1 MVVQR
6 TETHIIKESNP
17 LYRWILEECS
27 RSKNLYNKA
36 LYIYRQAFTE
46 RHENISD
53 YVSIVNNKKFISS
66 YNLITK
72 MRELKDEDYFA
83 MTKNHSA
90 SQVIIQV
97 DKTMKSWFAS
107 LKAYKKDSSKFRG
120 RPRIPS
126 YKKKDELNCLIYTN
140 IDARLQKDGTINISK
155 KIKLPIHTNLK
166 NFQQIRLVPK
176 TSYVQVEIV
185 YNKEIKDTN
194 LDKTRAIGIDLGLN
208 NLMAITSNI
217 GDVSNLVNGRPLKS
231 INQYYN
237 KRKAHLMSLL
247 EKGKLKSSKRLR
259 RLKMK
264 RMMKIKDYLH
274 KTSRRVVELMEQNN
288 IGTCFIGHNKG
299 WKNEVEMG
307 KKNNQNFVSIPYSLL
322 INMLRYKLEEKG
334 GVLVELN
341 EAYTSKCSFLDNE
354 EICKHESYKGKRVKR
369 GLFLSS
375 DKKALNAD
383 INGSLNI
390 LKRGIGFSFMIKNN
404 IFRPTKIDIEK
415 KLLNFACQ
423 NKE

>member
-1 MVVQR
+1 MIVQR

-17 LYRWILEECS
+17 IYDWILEECR
-27 RSKNLYNKA
+27 RSKNLYNRA
-36 LYIYRQAFTE
+36 LYIYRQVFTGK
-46 RHENISD
+46 HDNIPEFKD
-53 YVSIVNNKKFISS
+53 IIKHDKFIASFALV
-66 YNLITK
+66 NRLNEI
-72 MRELKDEDYFA
+72 KDVDFCS
-83 MTKNHSA
+83 MMKKNGA
-90 SQVIIQV
+90 QQIVFQV

-107 LKAYKKDSSKFRG
+107 LKSYKKDPSKFRG

-126 YKKKDELNCLIYTN
+126 YKKKDELNCLTYTTA
-140 IDARLQKDGTINISK
+140 DAKLQKDGTINLRRD
-155 KIKLPIHTNLK
+155 IKLPIHTNLK
-166 NFQQIRLVPK
+166 NFQQIRLIPK
-176 TSYVQVEIV
+176 TGYIQVEII
-185 YNKEIKDTN
+185 YNKEINDTN

-217 GDVSNLVNGRPLKS
+217 GNISNLVNGRPLKS

-259 RLKMK
+259 RLEMK
-264 RMMKIKDYLH
+264 RTCKIKDYLH
-274 KTSRRVVELMEQNN
+274 KTSRRIVELMEQNN
-288 IGTCFIGHNKG
+288 VGTCFIGHNDG

-322 INMLRYKLEEKG
+322 INMLKYKIEEKG

-354 EICKHESYKGKRVKR
+354 EIKKHESYKGKRVKR
-369 GLFLSS
+369 GLFLSEN
-375 DKKALNAD
+375 KKALNAD

-390 LKRGIGFSFMIKNN
+390 LKRGMGYSFKFEDVF
-404 IFRPTKIDIEK
+404 FRPTKIDIQK
-415 KLLNFACQ
+415 KLLNFV
-423 NKE
+423 

>member
-1 MVVQR
+1 MIVQR
-6 TETHIIKESNP
+6 TETYIIKESNP
-17 LYRWILEECS
+17 LYRWIIEECS

-66 YNLITK
+66 YNLITR
-72 MRELKDEDYFA
+72 MRALKDEDYFA

-97 DKTMKSWFAS
+97 DKTMKSWFAA
-107 LKAYKKDSSKFRG
+107 LKSYKKDPSKFRG

-126 YKKKDELNCLIYTN
+126 YKKKDELNCLTYTYV
-140 IDARLQKDGTINISK
+140 DAKFQKDGTINISK

-166 NFQQIRLVPK
+166 SFQQVRLVPK
-176 TSYVQVEIV
+176 TGYIQVEIV
-185 YNKEIKDTN
+185 YNKEITDSN

-217 GDVSNLVNGRPLKS
+217 GNVSSLVNGRPLKS

-237 KRKAHLMSLL
+237 KRKAHLTSLL

-259 RLKMK
+259 RLEMK
-264 RMMKIKDYLH
+264 RFCKIRDYLH
-274 KTSRRVVELMEQNN
+274 KTSRRVVELMYNNN
-288 IGTCFIGHNKG
+288 IGTCFVGHNKD
-299 WKNEVEMG
+299 WKQEVEMG

-322 INMLRYKLEEKG
+322 INMLKYKIEEKG
-334 GVLVELN
+334 GQLIELN

-390 LKRGIGFSFMIKNN
+390 LKRGMNFSFPFNEKF
-404 IFRPTKIDIEK
+404 FRPEKIDIEK

>member
-1 MVVQR
+1 MIVQR
-6 TETHIIKESNP
+6 TETHIIKESHPIYN
-17 LYRWILEECS
+17 WIVDECLRS
-27 RSKNLYNKA
+27 RNLYNKT
-36 LYIYRQAFTE
+36 LFIYRQAFTRNHDKIE
-46 RHENISD
+46 DFKSIIRHE
-53 YVSIVNNKKFISS
+53 KFISS
-66 YNLITK
+66 FELVK
-72 MRELKDEDYFA
+72 QMAKLKDVDYYA
-83 MTKNHSA
+83 MTKKNSGT
-90 SQVIIQV
+90 QVVCQV
-97 DKTMKSWFAS
+97 DRTMKSWFAS

-126 YKKKDELNCLIYTN
+126 YKKKDELNCLIYTYV
-140 IDARLQKDGTINISK
+140 DAKLQKDGTINISK

-166 NFQQIRLVPK
+166 NFQQVRLVPK
-176 TSYVQVEIV
+176 TGYVQVKIV
-185 YNKEIKDTN
+185 YNKEISDTN

-217 GDVSNLVNGRPLKS
+217 GNISNLVNGRPLKS

-247 EKGKLKSSKRLR
+247 EKGGLKSSKRLR
-259 RLKMK
+259 RLEMK

-288 IGTCFIGHNKG
+288 IGTCFIGHNKD
-299 WKNEVEMG
+299 WKQKVEMG

-322 INMLRYKLEEKG
+322 INMLRYKIEEKG

-354 EICKHESYKGKRVKR
+354 EICKHETYKGKRVKR

-375 DKKALNAD
+375 NKKALNAD

-390 LKRGIGFSFMIKNN
+390 LKRGIGFSFMVKNN
-404 IFRPTKIDIEK
+404 IFRPEKINIQK
-415 KLLNFACQ
+415 KLLNFA
-423 NKE
+423 

>member
-1 MVVQR
+1 MIVQR
-6 TETHIIKESNP
+6 TETHIIKESDN

-27 RSKNLYNKA
+27 RSRNLFNKA

-46 RHENISD
+46 KHENISD

-66 YNLITK
+66 YNLITR
-72 MRELKDEDYFA
+72 MRALKDEDYFA

-107 LKAYKKDSSKFRG
+107 LKSYKKDSSKFRG

-140 IDARLQKDGTINISK
+140 IDARLQKDGTINLRRD
-155 KIKLPIHTNLK
+155 IKLPIHTNLK
-166 NFQQIRLVPK
+166 NFQQVRLVPK
-176 TSYVQVEIV
+176 TGYIQVEII
-185 YNKEIKDTN
+185 YNKEISDLK
-194 LDKTRAIGIDLGLN
+194 LDQTRAIGIDLGLN

-217 GDVSNLVNGRPLKS
+217 GNISNLVNGRPLKS

-237 KRKAHLMSLL
+237 KRKAHLTSLL

-259 RLKMK
+259 RLEMK

-274 KTSRRVVELMEQNN
+274 KTSRRIVELMEQKN
-288 IGTCFIGHNKG
+288 IGTCFIGHNKD
-299 WKNEVEMG
+299 WKQEINIG
-307 KKNNQNFVSIPYSLL
+307 SKNNQNFVSIPYSLL
-322 INMLRYKLEEKG
+322 INILRYKIEEKG

-341 EAYTSKCSFLDNE
+341 ESYTSKCSFLDNE
-354 EICKHESYKGKRVKR
+354 EVCKHESYKGKRIKR
-369 GLFLSS
+369 GLFLSGS
-375 DKKALNAD
+375 NKALNAD

-390 LKRGIGFSFMIKNN
+390 LKRGMKFGFDFKDCF
-404 IFRPTKIDIEK
+404 FRPEKIDIQK
-415 KLLNFACQ
+415 KLLNPLG
-423 NKE
+423 

>member
-1 MVVQR
+1 MIVQR
-6 TETHIIKESNP
+6 TETHIIKESNH

-27 RSKNLYNKA
+27 RSRNLYNKA

-46 RHENISD
+46 KHENISD

-97 DKTMKSWFAS
+97 DKTMKSWFAV
-107 LKAYKKDSSKFRG
+107 LKSYKKDPSKFRG

-126 YKKKDELNCLIYTN
+126 YKKKDELNCLTYTN
-140 IDARLQKDGTINISK
+140 IDAKLQKDGTINISR

-176 TSYVQVEIV
+176 TGYVQVEII
-185 YNKEIKDTN
+185 YNKEISDLK
-194 LDKTRAIGIDLGLN
+194 LDQTRAIGIDLGLN

-217 GDVSNLVNGRPLKS
+217 GNISNLVNGRPLKS

-259 RLKMK
+259 RLEMK

-274 KTSRRVVELMEQNN
+274 KTSRRIVELMEQNN
-288 IGTCFIGHNKG
+288 IGTCFIGHNKE
-299 WKNEVEMG
+299 WKQEVGMG
-307 KKNNQNFVSIPYSLL
+307 KRNNQNFVSIPYGLL
-322 INMLRYKLEEKG
+322 INMLKYKIEEKG
-334 GVLVELN
+334 GVLIELN

-354 EICKHESYKGKRVKR
+354 EICKHEEYKGKRIKR
-369 GLFLSS
+369 GLFISS

-390 LKRGIGFSFMIKNN
+390 LKRGMGYSFKFENVF
-404 IFRPTKIDIEK
+404 FRPTKIDIQK
-415 KLLNFACQ
+415 KLLNLIG
-423 NKE
+423 

>member
-1 MVVQR
+1 MIVQR

-46 RHENISD
+46 KHENISD
-53 YVSIVNNKKFISS
+53 YASIVNNKKFISS
-66 YNLITK
+66 YNLITR
-72 MRELKDEDYFA
+72 MRALRDEDYFA

-126 YKKKDELNCLIYTN
+126 YKKKDELNCLTYTN
-140 IDARLQKDGTINISK
+140 IDAKLQKDGTINISR

-166 NFQQIRLVPK
+166 NFQQLRLVPK
-176 TSYVQVEIV
+176 TGHIQVEIV
-185 YNKEIKDTN
+185 YNKEINDTN

-217 GDVSNLVNGRPLKS
+217 GNVSSLVNGRPLKS

-237 KRKAHLMSLL
+237 KRKAHLTSLL
-247 EKGKLKSSKRLR
+247 EKGKMKSSKRLR
-259 RLKMK
+259 RLEMK

-274 KTSRRVVELMEQNN
+274 KTSRRIVELMEQNN
-288 IGTCFIGHNKG
+288 IGTCFIGHNKD
-299 WKNEVEMG
+299 WKQEVEMG
-307 KKNNQNFVSIPYSLL
+307 KRNNQNFVSIPYSLL
-322 INMLRYKLEEKG
+322 INMLRYKIEEKG
-334 GVLVELN
+334 GVLIELN
-341 EAYTSKCSFLDNE
+341 ESYTSKCSFLDNE
-354 EICKHESYKGKRVKR
+354 EIKKHETYKGKRVKR
-369 GLFLSS
+369 GLFLSGS
-375 DKKALNAD
+375 NKALNAD

-390 LKRGIGFSFMIKNN
+390 LKRGIGFSFKVEND

-415 KLLNFACQ
+415 KLLNFA
-423 NKE
+423 

>member
-1 MVVQR
+1 MIVQR

-17 LYRWILEECS
+17 IYDWIVDECLRS
-27 RSKNLYNKA
+27 RNLYNKT
-36 LYIYRQAFTE
+36 LFIYRQAFTGN
-46 RHENISD
+46 HDNISEYKD
-53 YVSIVNNKKFISS
+53 IIKHDKFIPSFALV
-66 YNLITK
+66 NK
-72 MRELKDEDYFA
+72 MNELKDEDFCS
-83 MTKNHSA
+83 MMKKNGA
-90 SQVIIQV
+90 QQIVFQV

-107 LKAYKKDSSKFRG
+107 LKSYKKDPSKFRG

-126 YKKKDELNCLIYTN
+126 YKKKDELNCLIYT
-140 IDARLQKDGTINISK
+140 ILDARLQKDGTINISK

-176 TSYVQVEIV
+176 TGYVQVEII
-185 YNKEIKDTN
+185 YNKEISDLK
-194 LDKTRAIGIDLGLN
+194 LDRTRAIGIDLGIN
-208 NLMAITSNI
+208 NLMSITSNI
-217 GDVSNLVNGRPLKS
+217 GNISSLVNGRPLKS

-237 KRKAHLMSLL
+237 KKKAHFMSLL

-259 RLKMK
+259 RLEMK

-288 IGTCFIGHNKG
+288 IGTCFIGHNNG
-299 WKNEVEMG
+299 WKIEVEMG

-322 INMLRYKLEEKG
+322 INMLRYKIEEKG

-354 EICKHESYKGKRVKR
+354 EICKHEFYKGKRIKR
-369 GLFLSS
+369 GLFLSG
-375 DKKALNAD
+375 KGKALNAD

-390 LKRGIGFSFMIKNN
+390 LKRGMKFGFDFKDCF
-404 IFRPTKIDIEK
+404 FRPTKIDIQK
-415 KLLNFACQ
+415 KLLNPLG
-423 NKE
+423 

>member
-1 MVVQR
+1 MIVQR
-6 TETHIIKESNP
+6 TETHIIKESHPIYN
-17 LYRWILEECS
+17 WVVDECS
-27 RSKNLYNKA
+27 RSKSLFNKA

-46 RHENISD
+46 KHENISD

-97 DKTMKSWFAS
+97 DKTMKSWFAA
-107 LKAYKKDSSKFRG
+107 LKSYKKDPSKFRG

-126 YKKKDELNCLIYTN
+126 YKKKDELNCLTYTN
-140 IDARLQKDGTINISK
+140 IDARLQKDGTINLRRD
-155 KIKLPIHTNLK
+155 IKLPIHTNLK
-166 NFQQIRLVPK
+166 SFQQIRLIPK
-176 TSYVQVEIV
+176 VGFIQVEII
-185 YNKEIKDTN
+185 YNKEINDTN

-217 GDVSNLVNGRPLKS
+217 GNISNLVNGRPLKS

-237 KRKAHLMSLL
+237 KKKAHLMSLL

-259 RLKMK
+259 RLEMK

-274 KTSRRVVELMEQNN
+274 KTSRRVVELMYNNN
-288 IGTCFIGHNKG
+288 IGTCFIGHNKD
-299 WKNEVEMG
+299 WKQEVEMG

-322 INMLRYKLEEKG
+322 INMLRYKIEEKG
-334 GVLVELN
+334 GVLIELN

-354 EICKHESYKGKRVKR
+354 EICKHETYKGKRVKR
-369 GLFLSS
+369 GLFLSGEG
-375 DKKALNAD
+375 KALNAD

-390 LKRGIGFSFMIKNN
+390 LKRGIGFSFMVKNE

-415 KLLNFACQ
+415 KLLNFA
-423 NKE
+423 